1 MDFKMEKGV
10 IVRVA
15 ADDDKKKSKG
25 KGDGVAAAIGLLQ
38 ELRGFKEKV
47 DACIEA
53 QDIAEY
59 KSALAEPAKALES
72 LYKALLKIAE
82 GGIRSLNA
90 PEAEAEAGAPAPE
103 AKPALPIT
111 PSIPSESKI
120 G

>member
-15 ADDDKKKSKG
+15 ADDDKKKKG
-25 KGDGVAAAIGLLQ
+25 KGDGVASAIGLLQ

-53 QDIAEY
+53 QDIAEN
-59 KSALAEPAKALES
+59 KVAVEEPAKALEA

-82 GGIRSLNA
+82 SGIRSLTTPA
-90 PEAEAEAGAPAPE
+90 VGAPAAEGE

-111 PSIPSESKI
+111 PSVPAASKI